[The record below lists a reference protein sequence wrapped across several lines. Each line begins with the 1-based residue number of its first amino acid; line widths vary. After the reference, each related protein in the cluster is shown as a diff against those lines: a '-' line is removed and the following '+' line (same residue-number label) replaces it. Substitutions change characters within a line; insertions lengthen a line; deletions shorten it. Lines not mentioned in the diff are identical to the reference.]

1 MTNLSNGGEN
11 VIAVTFAEDSNAYE
25 ALTQLKELDSQG
37 QVHLAAAAVVAREE
51 DGYVE
56 TKDEVADSSYV
67 GTVGV
72 GFLGLLV
79 GIVGGPF
86 GVLIGGATG
95 VLIGSLFDIHD
106 ADETESALSDI
117 SKSVEVGR
125 TSLLAEVTEPST
137 DVVDTAMKR
146 LGGHVLRHSRDY
158 VEAEI
163 AATEKA
169 QREAKRKA
177 RKQLLKSRHHRH
189 MDEIHAKIEE
199 LKAKLSRHKK
209 ATAAAS

>member
-1 MTNLSNGGEN
+1 MADLSVGGDS
-11 VIAVTFAEDSNAYE
+11 VIAVTFAEESNAYE
-25 ALTQLKELDSQG
+25 ALTQLKELDSQD
-37 QVHLAAAAVVAREE
+37 QLHLAAAAVVTREE
-51 DGYVE
+51 DGHVE
-56 TKDEVADSSYV
+56 TKDEVADPSYV

-79 GIVGGPF
+79 GIVGGPL

-95 VLIGSLFDIHD
+95 VLIGSLFDVDD

-117 SKSVEVGR
+117 SRSVQVGR
-125 TSLLAEVTEPST
+125 TSLLAEVTEQST

-146 LGGHVLRHSRDY
+146 LGGQVLRRSKED
-158 VEAEI
+158 VEAEV

-169 QREAKRKA
+169 QREAKREA
-177 RKQLLKSRHHRH
+177 RRQLLKARHKKH

-199 LKAKLSRHKK
+199 LKAKLHRHKK
-209 ATAAAS
+209 ATAGVS